1 MDNRKTINTYLGNR
15 GLATLD
21 EPQGLMAQ
29 LGYLVDDDQHF
40 KGLINKC
47 APEERRN
54 LYEALRPHLRFEPR
68 PLDVY
73 IAELGMEAEIQQL
86 PTITTDGKLQ
96 AFRPTEIRSA
106 IGEAIHDHRLEVV
119 CRRCTKQEFFYGE
132 RKADA
137 VEQAREA
144 GWTYDALTGTGREIC
159 PDCLK

>member
-1 MDNRKTINTYLGNR
+1 MDNRKKINSFLGHR

-29 LGYLVDDDQHF
+29 LGYLVEDDAHF
-40 KGLINKC
+40 KSMLNKC
-47 APEERRN
+47 EPSERRN
-54 LYEALRPHLRFEPR
+54 MYESLRPHLRFEPR

-86 PTITTDGKLQ
+86 PTVASDGTLQ

-106 IGEAIHDHRLEVV
+106 IGAEIHKHRLEVV

-132 RKADA
+132 RKVDA

-144 GWTYDALTGTGREIC
+144 GWAYDSITSKEIC